1 MTKLHIFRAGRHT
14 TASGKSLEFTEAEV
28 AAIAAAYDPAV
39 HEAPIVV
46 GHPKTDAPA
55 YGWVRGLDAEGAE
68 LFAEP
73 DQVEPEFA
81 EMVRAGRF
89 KRISASFYGPK
100 SPANPTPGT
109 YYLKHVG
116 FLGAQPPSV
125 KGLKA
130 AEFAEEDD
138 QAVTLEIDFSE
149 ATRAAGYGMA
159 GVRRILSGMRDWMLA
174 SQGQEVADRVI
185 PDYELEGLRGV
196 ESELRHTSGND
207 PDPVA
212 SYAAP
217 EDTSLTDKETDDMS
231 GQDAKTPEDIQ
242 RALDARAAELDAREA
257 AFAESQRE
265 TRIQEDAELLDRL
278 AEEGRI
284 APGLKAEVAAFMECL
299 DADPADAISFAEG
312 APDETPRD
320 WFRKLLD
327 AQAKPLIDFSE
338 RAGGET
344 APQIETHQDI
354 TAAANRRIADAKAQ
368 GQTLSFAE
376 AVRDVADTMEAD
388 HG

>member
-14 TASGKSLEFTEAEV
+14 AMSGQSFEFSEAEV
-28 AAIAAAYDPAV
+28 AAIAASYDPAV

-55 YGWVRGLDAEGAE
+55 YGWVRALDAEGAE

-100 SPANPTPGT
+100 SPANPVPGS

-116 FLGAQPPSV
+116 FLGAQPPAV

-130 AEFAEEDD
+130 AEFAEDD
-138 QAVTLEIDFSE
+138 DAVTLELDFSE
-149 ATRAAGYGMA
+149 AARTAGYGM
-159 GVRRILSGMRDWMLA
+159 GSVRRILSGMRDWLLA

-185 PDYELEGLRGV
+185 PDYELEGLRGIADD
-196 ESELRHTSGND
+196 LRDASDTD
-207 PDPVA
+207 PMPEP

-217 EDTSLTDKETDDMS
+217 DDASLIDKETTDMS
-231 GQDAKTPEDIQ
+231 DPDTQTPEERQ

-257 AFAESQRE
+257 AFAEERAQKRHD
-265 TRIQEDAELLDRL
+265 EDMALLDRL

-284 APGLKAEVAAFMECL
+284 APGLKDEMAAFMECL

-312 APDETPRD
+312 APDQTPRD

-327 AQAKPLIDFSE
+327 AKTAPLIDFSE
-338 RAGGET
+338 RAGGNA
-344 APQIETHQDI
+344 APQIKSSQDI
-354 TAAANRRIADAKAQ
+354 TAAANTLVAKAKEQ
-368 GQTLSFAE
+368 GRDLSFAE
-376 AVRDVADTMEAD
+376 AVREVADNMEAD
-388 HG
+388 NG